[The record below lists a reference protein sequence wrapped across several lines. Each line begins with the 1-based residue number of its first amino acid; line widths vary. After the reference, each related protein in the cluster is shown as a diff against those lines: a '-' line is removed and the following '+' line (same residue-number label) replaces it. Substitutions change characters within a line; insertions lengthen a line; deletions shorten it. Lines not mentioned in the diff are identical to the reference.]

1 MRPFRFGL
9 QASLSKTADELRD
22 LARRAEGSGY
32 SVLSIAD
39 HLGIIDPFVGCA
51 VAAEVTESL
60 RVGTHVLNIDFH
72 PVALL
77 ARSAATLDLASDG
90 RLELGIGAGHMKPE
104 YDEAAMA
111 FDRPGRRVDRMAETI
126 DMLRGLFSGEEVTSE
141 GVERQLHRHT
151 LSPLPPQGAGLP
163 ILVGGNGD
171 RVLEVAATKADI
183 VGFTG
188 FRYDV
193 EKKAAEL
200 SHLSSAGLADR
211 VAHVGSF
218 GTDPELQALIQRVVI
233 TDDAGGA
240 AEEMSDEF
248 GDGEWTADD
257 ILDSPF
263 ILVGPVDAISEELV
277 QRRHEFG
284 ISYFTF
290 FANRS
295 SPEIDQVVERLADT

>member
-9 QASLSKTADELRD
+9 QASFSKTADEVRD
-22 LARRAEGSGY
+22 LARRAEGAGY

-39 HLGIIDPFVGCA
+39 HLGFIDPFIGCA
-51 VAAEVTESL
+51 VAAEATDSL
-60 RVGTHVLNIDFH
+60 RVGTLVLNVDFH

-77 ARSAATLDLASDG
+77 ARSAAALDMASDG
-90 RLELGIGAGHMKPE
+90 RLELGIGAGHMKSE
-104 YDEAAMA
+104 YDEAAMR
-111 FDRPGRRVDRMAETI
+111 FDRPGRRVDRLTETI
-126 DMLRGLFSGEEVTSE
+126 DMLRGLFSGDEVTFE
-141 GVERQLHRHT
+141 GVERQLYGHT

-163 ILVGGNGD
+163 IMVGGNGD
-171 RVLEVAATKADI
+171 RVLEVAASKADI

-193 EKKAAEL
+193 ETKAAEL

-211 VAHVGSF
+211 VAHVRAF
-218 GTDPELQALIQRVVI
+218 ETDPELQALIQRVVI
-233 TDDAGGA
+233 TDDTRNV
-240 AEEMSDEF
+240 AEKMSSEV
-248 GDGEWTADD
+248 GDGTWTTDG

-263 ILVGPVDAISEELV
+263 ILVGSVDAICDEIR

-290 FANRS
+290 FAGRS
-295 SPEIDQVVERLADT
+295 SPEIDQVVERLAGT

>member
-9 QASLSKTADELRD
+9 QASFSKTGDELRD
-22 LARRAEGSGY
+22 VARRAEDTGY

-39 HLGIIDPFVGCA
+39 HLGFIDPFVGCA
-51 VAAEVTESL
+51 IAAEVTETL

-90 RLELGIGAGHMKPE
+90 RLELGIGAGHMKSE
-104 YDEAAMA
+104 YDEAAMP
-111 FDRPGRRVDRMAETI
+111 FDRAGLRVQRMAETI
-126 DMLRGLFSGEEVTSE
+126 DMLRGLFSGVEVTFE
-141 GVERQLHRHT
+141 GTERQLHKHS
-151 LSPLPPQGAGLP
+151 LSPLPPQGNRLP

-188 FRYDV
+188 MRYDL
-193 EKKAAEL
+193 EKQAMDL
-200 SHLSSAGLADR
+200 SHLTSKGLADR
-211 VAHVGSF
+211 VTHVGSF
-218 GTDPELQALIQRVVI
+218 HGQPELQALIQRVVI
-233 TDDAGGA
+233 TNDPRET
-240 AEEMSDEF
+240 AEAMAKDL
-248 GDGEWTADD
+248 GDGSWTAED

-263 ILVGPVDAISEELV
+263 VLVGSVEAIGDELV
-277 QRRHEFG
+277 QRRDEFG

-290 FANRS
+290 FAGRS
-295 SPEIDQVVERLADT
+295 SPEIDQVVEHLAGT